1 MNTEETNGTKDI
13 DSKEGFALLL
23 DSSYPLLQYLREKCP
38 GTYKHSQ
45 GLASMIEGISL
56 AVGLDVNFMKVCAT
70 YHDIGK
76 TVNPKFFT
84 ENQLQDEDP
93 HADLDPWIS
102 YQFITRH
109 VGDGVEILLNDHN
122 FPREVIEIIS
132 QHHGTNVVKYFYSKS
147 GNKDVDKYRHTGS
160 KPSCVES
167 AVLMIADHVEA
178 TARSKVQSGNFD
190 PYDVIELTITGL
202 IDDGQLDE
210 VMIRLGDLKKIK
222 AALAKELEGLYQ
234 KRVNYDKAKEE
245 AKEGEE

>member
-1 MNTEETNGTKDI
+1 MTEDNSHKEEV
-13 DSKEGFALLL
+13 KEGFSLLL
-23 DSSYPLLQYLREKCP
+23 DSSYPLLQYLRERCP

-56 AVGLDVNFMKVCAT
+56 SLGLDVNFMKVVAT

-76 TVNPKFFT
+76 TVNPKYFT

-102 YQFITRH
+102 YQFISRH
-109 VGDGVEILLNDHN
+109 VPDGINILINDEN
-122 FPREVIEIIS
+122 FPREIIEIIS
-132 QHHGTNVVKYFYSKS
+132 QHHGTNIVKYFFDKS
-147 GNKDVDKYRHTGS
+147 GCKDEDKYRHTCS
-160 KPSCVES
+160 KPACVES

-190 PYDVIELTITGL
+190 PYDVIEMTINHL
-202 IDDGQLDE
+202 LNDGQLDE
-210 VMIRLGDLKKIK
+210 VTMRLGDLKKIK
-222 AALAKELEGLYQ
+222 SALAKELEGLYQ

-245 AKEGEE
+245 RSDEE